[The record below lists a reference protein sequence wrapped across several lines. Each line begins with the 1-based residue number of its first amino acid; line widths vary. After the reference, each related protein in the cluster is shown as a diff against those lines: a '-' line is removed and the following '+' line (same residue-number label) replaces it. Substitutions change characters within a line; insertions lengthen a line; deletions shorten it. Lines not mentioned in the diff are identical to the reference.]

1 MGLTASSARC
11 REGLIVGVLENVA
24 HFLDSEFLHRGN
36 MFRIAPVYVL
46 VLILVRKRY
55 GLFGTKNIERV

>member
-1 MGLTASSARC
+1 M
-11 REGLIVGVLENVA
+11 LENVA
-24 HFLDSEFLHRGN
+24 HFLDSQFLHWGN
-36 MFRIAPVYVL
+36 MFRIASSYVL